1 MSEKIPYSEHRERDK
16 EKRRK
21 LNEYYDFFISHN
33 NISVFDIGEGVD
45 PQHFIEKGTREYKN
59 RSELPPHYDHIR
71 LCKKKNGPRF
81 VIYCPYAQED
91 KLKSD
96 REWAEERGL
105 HFVVYDKWTSMYGCG
120 STMVVLSKE
129 KLILSL
135 GHFC

>member
-1 MSEKIPYSEHRERDK
+1 MSEMIPYSQYRERDK
-16 EKRRK
+16 EKLRK

-33 NISVFDIGEGVD
+33 DISLFDLGEGVD
-45 PQHFIEKGTREYKN
+45 PQHFIEKGTREYKDS
-59 RSELPPHYDHIR
+59 SELPPHYDHIR
-71 LCKKKNGPRF
+71 LCKKKNGLRF

-105 HFVVYDKWTSMYGCG
+105 HFVVHDRWSSMYGCG
-120 STMVVLSKE
+120 TTMVVLSKE
-129 KLILSL
+129 KLILSI

>member
-1 MSEKIPYSEHRERDK
+1 MSEMIPYSQYRERDK
-16 EKRRK
+16 EKLRK

-33 NISVFDIGEGVD
+33 DISVFDLGEGVD
-45 PQHFIEKGTREYKN
+45 PQHFIENGMREYKN

-71 LCKKKNGPRF
+71 LCKKKNGLRF

-105 HFVVYDKWTSMYGCG
+105 HFVVHDRWSSMYGCG
-120 STMVVLSKE
+120 TTMVVLSKE
-129 KLILSL
+129 KLILSI